1 MNFEE
6 LVHAARTCR
15 RFEQSQ
21 PLSRGDLEW
30 LTDCARMS
38 PCGRNAQELRFVL
51 AHSPEACAE
60 IFPQTKWAGALKDWD
75 GPAEGERPTGY
86 IAILMPKNANA
97 IIHFDVGIAAQSM
110 QLAAASKGWGCCM
123 HASFNRARCP
133 EILHAPEDMD
143 IALLLAFGVEKE
155 ERRVASMPADGSFN
169 YWRDEAGVH
178 HVPKRALKDI
188 ILGEL

>member
-60 IFPQTKWAGALKDWD
+60 IFPQTNWAGALKDWD

-178 HVPKRALKDI
+178 HVPKRTLKDI